1 MANITYTVKKG
12 DTLSQI
18 ALDHGTTVSAL
29 TKLNNISNPN
39 YIVVGQV
46 LIISGQAETKRT
58 SNPGQI
64 VLNAFGLQSKTERTL
79 YANWDWGRHGQTEHY
94 EVKWTYFTGDM
105 TDDGKRKLG
114 IVEKSTVEL
123 TQSLY
128 TAPDNAEYVT
138 FKAKPISKKIE
149 DAEDGEENT
158 YFTAQWSTDEY
169 YYFKN
174 APPKKMSAP
183 SVEIKDYKL
192 TAELSNLD
200 INAPSVQ
207 FQIVK
212 DNESVFKTGTAAIQT
227 SNVSYSCTVAAGHE
241 YKVRCRG
248 VRDGLYGEWSEYSD
262 NYPTVPAASSGITS
276 LKALSKTSLYVEWE
290 KVANADGY
298 DVEYTSKKTYF
309 DSNQSEVKSVSVE
322 SVVNHTEITGIEAG
336 NEWFF
341 RVRATNSQGASTWTD
356 IKSIILGEAPEIP
369 TTWSST
375 TTVMVGEPLTLYW
388 VHNSEDGSSQTYA
401 QLELDIGGTV
411 TTHTIQNS
419 TDEDEKDKTSHYSVN
434 TSGYTEGTSIKWRV
448 KTRGITDTYS
458 DWSIQRT
465 VDIYAPPTA
474 VLGVTDLN
482 GAYVERLES
491 FPFYISVVAGPNTQT
506 PTAYHI
512 SIVANS
518 GYETVDNRGKRKIVK
533 AGEELYSRYF
543 DTSSFSRM
551 QMGPS
556 DVNLD
561 NNIEYTVKCTVS
573 MNSGL
578 TATDE
583 RVFTVAWS
591 DDYYAPDADIFY
603 DSDTYVT
610 HIRPYSTGGDDVT
623 LSLYRREY
631 DGTFTEIATG
641 LDNARKTYVTDP
653 HPALDYARYRVV
665 AMDNATGAISYNDVP
680 GYPIGEKAV
689 IIQWDED
696 WQTFDVDA
704 DISLLEPTWAGS
716 LLRLPYNIDVSD
728 KHSSDVSLIEYI
740 GRKHPVSYYG
750 TQLGESSTWNV
761 EIDRNDKETLYALRR
776 LAIWMGDVYVREPS
790 GSGYWANI
798 SVSFSQKHC
807 EVTIPVTLE
816 LTRVAGGI

>member
-1 MANITYTVKKG
+1 LANVTYTVKKG

-29 TKLNNISNPN
+29 VKLNNISNPN

-46 LIISGQAETKRT
+46 LIISGT
-58 SNPGQI
+58 STTTEAKSNSNQVTI
-64 VLNAFGLQSKTERTL
+64 KAFGLQAKTERTL
-79 YANWDWGRHGQTEHY
+79 YVSWNWRRDFDTEHY
-94 EVKWTYFTGDM
+94 EVRWIYYTGDK
-105 TDDGKRKLG
+105 DSSNKNIGF
-114 IVEKSTVEL
+114 IEEST
-123 TQSLY
+123 TNQQQSLY
-128 TAPDNAEYVT
+128 TPPDNATYVGVNI
-138 FKAKPISKKIE
+138 KPISE
-149 DAEDGEENT
+149 EYTDSDGNEHV
-158 YFTAQWSTDEY
+158 YWTAQRSTTVY

-174 APPKKMSAP
+174 APPKTP
-183 SVEIKDYKL
+183 PVPTVEIKDYKL
-192 TAELSNLD
+192 TADVANLD
-200 INAPSVQ
+200 INAASVQ

-212 DNESVFKTGTAAIQT
+212 DNSSVFKTGTAAVRT
-227 SNVSYSCTVAAGHE
+227 NSASYSCTVTAGAE

-248 VRDGLYGEWSEYSD
+248 VRDGLYSEWSEYSD
-262 NYPTVPAASSGITS
+262 SIPTVPAASAGITS
-276 LKALSKTSLYVEWE
+276 LRALTKTSLYIDWDT
-290 KVANADGY
+290 VANAESY
-298 DVEYTSKKTYF
+298 DIEYTNKKSYF
-309 DSNQSEVKSVSVE
+309 DSNPAEVKSVSVN
-322 SVVNHTEITGIEAG
+322 SIVSHAEITGLETG
-336 NEWFF
+336 YEWFF
-341 RVRATNSQGASTWTD
+341 RVRATNDQGSSTWTG
-356 IKSIILGEAPEIP
+356 IKSIILGEAPDIP

-375 TTVMVGEPLTLYW
+375 TTVIVGEPLTLYW

-401 QLELDIGGTV
+401 QLELDIGGKV
-411 TTHTIQNS
+411 TTQTIQNS
-419 TDEDEKDKTSHYSVN
+419 TDEDEKDKTSHYSIS
-434 TSGYTEGTSIKWRV
+434 TSGYTEGTTIKWRV
-448 KTRGITDTYS
+448 KTRGVTNTYS

-474 VLGVTDLN
+474 TLRVTDAEDNLI
-482 GAYVERLES
+482 ESLES
-491 FPFYISVVAGPNTQT
+491 FPFYISVITGPNTQT
-506 PTAYHI
+506 PIAYHI
-512 SIVANS
+512 SVVANS
-518 GYETVDNRGKRKIVK
+518 AYETVDNIGNSKIVK
-533 AGEELYSRYF
+533 AGEEVYSQYF
-543 DTSSFSRM
+543 DTNEITRKLM
-551 QMGPS
+551 LPS

-561 NNIEYTVKCTVS
+561 NNIEYTVKCVVS

-578 TATDE
+578 TAEDSYP
-583 RVFTVAWS
+583 FMVAWS

-603 DSDTYVT
+603 DSETYVT
-610 HIRPYSTGGDDVT
+610 HVRPFSSGGDNVT

-631 DGTFTEIATG
+631 DGSFTEIATG
-641 LDNARKTYVTDP
+641 LDNSKNTYVTDP

-665 AMDNATGAISYNDVP
+665 AISNETGAISYSDIP

-696 WQTFDVDA
+696 WTTFDTDA
-704 DISLLEPTWAGS
+704 DTSLLEPVWAGS
-716 LLRLPYNIDVSD
+716 LLRLPYNIDVAD
-728 KHSSDVSLIEYI
+728 KHNSDVSLIEYI

>member
-1 MANITYTVKKG
+1 MANVTYTVKKG

-29 TKLNNISNPN
+29 VKLNNISNPN

-46 LIISGQAETKRT
+46 LIISGTAAPKR
-58 SNPGQI
+58 SNNPNQVTI
-64 VLNAFGLQSKTERTL
+64 NAFGLQSRTERTL
-79 YANWDWGRHGQTEHY
+79 YANWEWGKQGQTEHY
-94 EVKWTYFTGDM
+94 EVKWIYYTGD
-105 TDDGKRKLG
+105 TYDGKSQKLG
-114 IVEKSTVEL
+114 FVEKSTVNI
-123 TQSLY
+123 TQALY
-128 TAPDNAEYVT
+128 TPPDNADYVA
-138 FKAKPISKKIE
+138 FCVKPISKTYTT
-149 DAEDGEENT
+149 EDGEEGIH
-158 YFTAQWSTDEY
+158 FTAQWSTYEY
-169 YYFKN
+169 YYLKN
-174 APPKKMSAP
+174 APPKTPPVP

-192 TAELSNLD
+192 TAEVTNLD
-200 INAPSVQ
+200 INAASVQ

-212 DNESVFKTGTAAIQT
+212 NDSSVFKTGTAKIQT
-227 SNVSYSCTVAAGHE
+227 TSASYSCTVTAGAE

-248 VRDGLYGEWSEYSD
+248 VRDGLYSEWSEYSE
-262 NYPTVPAASSGITS
+262 NLPTIPAASAGITS
-276 LKALSKTSLYVEWE
+276 LKALTETSLYISWS
-290 KVANADGY
+290 KVANAEGY
-298 DVEYTSKKTYF
+298 EIEYTSKKSYF
-309 DSNQSEVKSVSVE
+309 DSNPAEVKSVSVE
-322 SVVNHTEITGIEAG
+322 SVVNHAEITGLEAG

-341 RVRATNSQGASTWTD
+341 RVRATNDQGSSKWTA
-356 IKSIILGEAPEIP
+356 IKSIILGEAPDVP

-388 VHNSEDGSSQTYA
+388 THNSEDGSSQTYA
-401 QLELDIGGTV
+401 QLELDIGGKV
-411 TTHTIQNS
+411 TTQTIKNS
-419 TDEDEKDKTSHYSVN
+419 TDEDEKDKTSHYSVS
-434 TSGYTEGTSIKWRV
+434 TSGYTEGTTIKWRV
-448 KTRGITDTYS
+448 KTRGITSAYS

-474 VLGVTDLN
+474 ELSVTDSDGNPIELL
-482 GAYVERLES
+482 GS

-506 PTAYHI
+506 PIGYHI
-512 SIVANS
+512 SVIANS
-518 GYETVDNRGKRKIVK
+518 AYETTDNIGNAKLVK
-533 AGEELYSRYF
+533 AGEEVYSQYF
-543 DTSSFSRM
+543 DTATITM
-551 QMGPS
+551 KEMLPS

-561 NNIEYTVKCTVS
+561 NNVGYTVKCTVS

-578 TATDE
+578 TAEDSYP
-583 RVFTVAWS
+583 FTVAWS

-610 HIRPYSTGGDDVT
+610 HIRPFSSGGDNIT
-623 LSLYRREY
+623 LSVYRREY

-641 LDNARKTYVTDP
+641 LDNSKNTYVTDP

-665 AMDNATGAISYNDVP
+665 ATSNETGAVSYSDIP

-696 WQTFDVDA
+696 WSTFDTDA
-704 DISLLEPTWAGS
+704 DFSLLEPLWAGS

>member
-46 LIISGQAETKRT
+46 LIISGTAATNR
-58 SNPGQI
+58 SNNSKQVTI
-64 VLNAFGLQSKTERTL
+64 NAFGLQSKTERTL
-79 YANWDWGRHGQTEHY
+79 YANWDWGKQNKTENY
-94 EVKWTYFTGDM
+94 EVKWTYYTGD
-105 TDDGKRKLG
+105 TYDSSSQKLG
-114 IVEKSTVEL
+114 FVEKSTVEV

-128 TAPDNAEYVT
+128 TPPDNADYVG
-138 FKAKPISKKIE
+138 FSVKPISKTYTDDE
-149 DAEDGEENT
+149 GEEHK
-158 YFTAQWSTDEY
+158 YFSAEWSTMEY

-174 APPKKMSAP
+174 APPKQTSAP

-192 TAELSNLD
+192 TVELHNLD
-200 INAPSVQ
+200 INASSVQ

-227 SNVSYSCTVAAGHE
+227 NSVSYSCTVSAGHE

-262 NYPTVPAASSGITS
+262 NYKTIPSASSGITS
-276 LKALSKTSLYVEWE
+276 LKALSETSLYIEWE
-290 KVANADGY
+290 KVSNAEGY
-298 DVEYTSKKTYF
+298 DVEYTNKKTYF
-309 DSNQSEVKSVSVE
+309 DSNPSEVKSVSVE

-341 RVRATNSQGASTWTD
+341 RVRANNEQGESAWTD
-356 IKSIILGEAPEIP
+356 VKSIVLGEAPDIP

-375 TTVMVGEPLTLYW
+375 TTIMVGEPLTFYW

-401 QLELDIGGTV
+401 QLELDIGGKV
-411 TTHTIQNS
+411 TTQTIQNS
-419 TDEDEKDKTSHYSVN
+419 TDEDEKDKTSHYSIS
-434 TSGYTEGTSIKWRV
+434 TSGYTEGTTVKWRV
-448 KTRGITDTYS
+448 RTRGITSTYS

-474 VLGVTDLN
+474 ELSVTDSK
-482 GAYVERLES
+482 GSYVERLES

-512 SIVANS
+512 SIIANGS
-518 GYETVDNRGKRKIVK
+518 YETVDNIGNYKMVK
-533 AGEELYSRYF
+533 AGEEVYSQYF
-543 DTSSFSRM
+543 DTSNLSRK
-551 QMGPS
+551 QILPS

-578 TATDE
+578 TAEDSH
-583 RVFTVAWS
+583 VFVVAWS
-591 DDYYAPDADIFY
+591 DEYYAPDADIFY
-603 DSDTYVT
+603 DSETYVT
-610 HIRPYSTGGDDVT
+610 HVRPFSTGGDNVT

-641 LDNARKTYVTDP
+641 LDNSKNTYVTDP

-665 AMDNATGAISYNDVP
+665 ATDNNTGAISYNDIP
-680 GYPIGEKAV
+680 GYPIGEKAI

-696 WQTFDVDA
+696 WSTFDTDA
-704 DISLLEPTWAGS
+704 DISILEPVWAGS